1 MNDNAPGLS
10 VTASPDPIIPD
21 GLIKAISGVVPE
33 GGALHEPEFAGNET
47 RYVQECIDTG
57 WVSSVGK
64 FVDQF
69 EEKLCEITGAQAAVA
84 TVNGTAALHAAL
96 HLAGVQ
102 PGDEVLTP
110 AFGFVAV
117 ANAVSYCAAVPHF
130 VDVSETTS
138 ESIRRPW
145 VRIWKIPSNCRRD
158 RRSTVIRDGPSPR
171 CWSPTFL
178 GIRPKWENCWISQR
192 VTTCRSS
199 KTPPNPRRP

>member
-130 VDVSETTS
+130 VDVGETTLGVDPATLGPYLEDTLELQAGS
-138 ESIRRPW
+138 AINRHTGRP
-145 VRIWKIPSNCRRD
+145 VTALLVAHILGHPAEMGELLDIATRYDLPVVED
-158 RRSTVIRDGPSPR
+158 AARS
-171 CWSPTFL
+171 
-178 GIRPKWENCWISQR
+178 
-192 VTTCRSS
+192 
-199 KTPPNPRRP
+199 